1 MGEGWGGGLRVP
13 IARRAN
19 LWPPVKLVGTRYRT
33 RFRASS
39 GNSDSA
45 NWPECKAAPR

>member
-1 MGEGWGGGLRVP
+1 MGGGGGEGGRVRG
-13 IARRAN
+13 AK
-19 LWPPVKLVGTRYRT
+19 LWPPVKVVGTRYRT

-45 NWPECKAAPR
+45 NWPGCKAAPQ